1 MKRAPDEPAATLR
14 QRNKTPSSS
23 SSARKDIASSQQAVE
38 KKDSDSN
45 FAIPP
50 IDSVSPWLVAL
61 LYFLNPLSIM
71 SCVSNSTTVWSFAA
85 LTGSLHHA
93 CRGNSIQSMFL
104 LAAATY
110 LGVYPVVA
118 VAPCMMILLSSPG
131 KVEGKGK
138 EKGKSGILAM
148 GFLFLLFFA
157 ILMAASYI
165 LMDNSMTFI
174 ESTYGVMY
182 GPIFSA
188 NDMHARLFVPD
199 LSPNIGLHWYF
210 FIEMFD
216 QFRLFFQ
223 CVFQLVACFALVAP
237 VCTKFARYPVFAAY
251 VLIALST
258 ILKTY
263 PSIGDLALSFALV
276 PLFPELFRYTSGLYL
291 PSMFLI
297 SSSWLLPMF
306 HHLWLYSGSGNANFF
321 YASTLVL
328 NTGHVGWVI
337 ELIRAKVKREGERK
351 GGVLRQL
358 NLETAIM

>member
-1 MKRAPDEPAATLR
+1 
-14 QRNKTPSSS
+14 
-23 SSARKDIASSQQAVE
+23 
-38 KKDSDSN
+38 
-45 FAIPP
+45 
-50 IDSVSPWLVAL
+50 
-61 LYFLNPLSIM
+61 
-71 SCVSNSTTVWSFAA
+71 
-85 LTGSLHHA
+85 
-93 CRGNSIQSMFL
+93 MFL

-199 LSPNIGLHWYF
+199 LSPNIGLHWYVSCFSDLIVLFSAERILYRYF

-223 CVFQLVACFALVAP
+223 CVFQIVACFALVAP
-237 VCTKFARYPVFAAY
+237 VCSKFARYPVFAAY

-276 PLFPELFRYTSGLYL
+276 PLFPELFRCL
-291 PSMFLI
+291 FAARR
-297 SSSWLLPMF
+297 
-306 HHLWLYSGSGNANFF
+306 N
-321 YASTLVL
+321 
-328 NTGHVGWVI
+328 
-337 ELIRAKVKREGERK
+337 
-351 GGVLRQL
+351 
-358 NLETAIM
+358 